1 MEGSGGKGEVDDSHL
16 RVGKQV
22 ELRHQAEAVEAE
34 AVQEQT
40 LVHFLD
46 PWHCADASSF
56 SS

>member
-1 MEGSGGKGEVDDSHL
+1 MEGAGGKGEVDGNHL

-22 ELRHQAEAVEAE
+22 ELRHQAEAVQAK
-34 AVQEQT
+34 AVQEQA

-46 PWHCADASSF
+46 PWHCGDAPSS